1 MKKKRIKFFEGG
13 DIPDI
18 PREPLRDSSGRRV
31 RSSMDTFTKR
41 FDYNRSIK
49 SPNEDEELEGS
60 DVMSGSTEARQGKKF
75 PETRIESGP
84 KGYLDDDIKPP
95 SEKDDN
101 GIGQRPRPR
110 PPGGPT
116 PVKNVDIDESDR
128 RREEIGKLPQK
139 TRGKPKSTNA
149 SEAPGSTDV
158 ERPYGAFRGNRSDT
172 ETDANKRSR
181 GAFRGIRNDSA
192 KDAENKKRGAFRGT
206 RSDSASEMNKRGAF
220 RGTRSDMS
228 QDYFAK
234 GGKVGSASKRAD
246 GIAQRGKT
254 RGMMR

>member
-13 DIPDI
+13 DIPNI
-18 PREPLRDSSGRRV
+18 PREPLRDSSGDIV
-31 RSSMDTFTKR
+31 RDSSGEA
-41 FDYNRSIK
+41 I
-49 SPNEDEELEGS
+49 
-60 DVMSGSTEARQGKKF
+60 MSGSTKERTK
-75 PETRIESGP
+75 SGP
-84 KGYLDDDIKPP
+84 KGYLDDDIKLP
-95 SEKDDN
+95 SKKEDDDTDQH
-101 GIGQRPRPR
+101 IRPR
-110 PPGGPT
+110 PPPPALIKT
-116 PVKNVDIDESDR
+116 KTEDTDEADR

-172 ETDANKRSR
+172 ETDADKRSR

>member
-1 MKKKRIKFFEGG
+1 MKKSIKFGGRKKFDEGG
-13 DIPDI
+13 VARSSDGELIRFGYEDDDEYQK
-18 PREPLRDSSGRRV
+18 RVNADKAAQGRKKDVEFSGRTTTRKAV
-31 RSSMDTFTKR
+31 EDAIDAT
-41 FDYNRSIK
+41 DEYNAGLKI
-49 SPNEDEELEGS
+49 NQ
-60 DVMSGSTEARQGKKF
+60 V
-75 PETRIESGP
+75 
-84 KGYLDDDIKPP
+84 KPP
-95 SEKDDN
+95 PAPLPSRLKTED
-101 GIGQRPRPR
+101 
-110 PPGGPT
+110 T
-116 PVKNVDIDESDR
+116 DEADR

-139 TRGKPKSTNA
+139 TRGSSKSTNA

-172 ETDANKRSR
+172 ETDASKRSR

-234 GGKVGSASKRAD
+234 GGSVGSASKRAD
-246 GIAQRGKT
+246 GIAMRGKT
-254 RGMMR
+254 RGKIC